1 MKTELLELR
10 QYSPKIKV
18 MSLSLFS
25 PDILLVATE
34 KGVIV
39 ELPIAQLEDESAADI
54 RTMID
59 QMNLETNQIVIRFAV
74 VLSGFVRS

>member
-1 MKTELLELR
+1 M
-10 QYSPKIKV
+10 
-18 MSLSLFS
+18 
-25 PDILLVATE
+25 LVATE
-34 KGVIV
+34 KGVIF

-59 QMNLETNQIVIRFAV
+59 QMNHETNRIVIRFGV